1 MNTQTHLLLA
11 LAAFARRPLARDGAT
26 AGHDGDPRDR
36 SVASVEAALLLGALL
51 PDASLFVMWGQAKL
65 AGVPDERVWGELY
78 YSDFWQGIGAMSNS
92 IPVFAIAALVAWLAG
107 GRFTGASARSRRLA
121 SVVLAASAAALLHV
135 LTDLPLHND
144 DGHPHFWPFSDWI
157 YASPVSYWDPDHHGR
172 AWSLIESVLA
182 ALLIAVL
189 WRRYRSWRARVPL
202 VLVALSYAGVALY
215 WSIGLGGG

>member
-11 LAAFARRPLARDGAT
+11 LATLARRGHARDGA
-26 AGHDGDPRDR
+26 AQGRASSP
-36 SVASVEAALLLGALL
+36 ASVEAALLLGALL

-65 AGVPDERVWGELY
+65 AGVPEERIWRELY
-78 YSDFWQGIGAMSNS
+78 YSDLWQGIGAMSNS
-92 IPVFAIAALVAWLAG
+92 LPLFALGALLAWAAG
-107 GRFTGASARSRRLA
+107 GRLVGAAARSRPLLSALLA
-121 SVVLAASAAALLHV
+121 VSAAALLHV

-157 YASPVSYWDPDHHGR
+157 FVSPVSYWDPDHHGR
-172 AWSLIESVLA
+172 TWSLIELALA

-189 WRRYRSWRARVPL
+189 WRRYRSWRARLPL
-202 VLVALSYAGVALY
+202 ALAALSYAGVALY